1 MAEKTKSPN
10 CSGCGESDPEKFYKK
25 KRKKVRADG
34 SIHTWIG
41 YYSKCKKC
49 VDKHNKVS
57 KHKYAEWYKGYR
69 VKNKDKQS
77 IYGSEWRLTQKQN
90 WVDLITASGII
101 LKCSECGYDK
111 TFAALDF
118 HHIDPKT
125 KDKSINFNYLM
136 QQSPTPDRVGDVLS
150 ELKKCIVICSNCH
163 REFHSVYDLRIKK
176 A

>member
-1 MAEKTKSPN
+1 VAEKTKSPN

-101 LKCSECGYDK
+101 LKCSECGY
-111 TFAALDF
+111 
-118 HHIDPKT
+118 
-125 KDKSINFNYLM
+125 INFNYLM